1 MPFYNYSN
9 LAKIKIHKNGVLINE
24 INERSGI
31 NNIIR
36 QNNQIGPG
44 TSIRINLNRGNNP
57 LNKNILKDNDYEIEQ
72 IDEDNKSG

>member
-1 MPFYNYSN
+1 MISKSNIPFYNYSN

-24 INERSGI
+24 IKEWSGI

-44 TSIRINLNRGNNP
+44 MSIRINLSRGINP
-57 LNKNILKDNDYEIEQ
+57 LNKNIKKMI
-72 IDEDNKSG
+72 